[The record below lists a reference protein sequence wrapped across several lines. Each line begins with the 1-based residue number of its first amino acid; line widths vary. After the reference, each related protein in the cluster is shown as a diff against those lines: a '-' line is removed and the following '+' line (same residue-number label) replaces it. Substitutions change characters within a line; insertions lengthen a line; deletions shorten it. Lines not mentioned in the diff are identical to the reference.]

1 MTDGPKGELRKRLLG
16 FVFLLSFAVTCNGQA
31 QITTSQSEY
40 AALVARV
47 KSGDVYINFKRL
59 RMAYAVSLERKNAK
73 DTQKEKSLSA
83 EVLFSDTA
91 KAIEYIDIVL
101 ENDYTNITAHLL
113 AANAYRRLKDD
124 DKSKFHEAIAKGLS
138 GSILEQSGESK
149 KDAWIVISEE
159 EEKTTLALLQMRPT
173 SHTQIQEGKHTYEIV
188 EVVHPLTNQIVKRY
202 FNLDLVPQ

>member
-1 MTDGPKGELRKRLLG
+1 MKWLLRSLLI
-16 FVFLLSFAVTCNGQA
+16 LCFAITSNGHSQ
-31 QITTSQSEY
+31 TTTPPSEY

-59 RMAYAVSLERKNAK
+59 RMAYAASPERKNAK
-73 DTQKEKSLSA
+73 DTQKEKNLSA

-113 AANAYRRLKDD
+113 AGNAYRRLKDD
-124 DKSKFHEAIAKGLS
+124 DKSKFHQAIAKGLLD
-138 GSILEQSGESK
+138 SILEQSGESK

-159 EEKTTLALLQMRPT
+159 EEKTTLALLQMHTT
-173 SHTQIQEGKHTYEIV
+173 SHTLIKDGKHTYEMV
-188 EVVHPLTNQIVKRY
+188 EVVHPLTHQIEKRY
-202 FNLDLVPQ
+202 FNIDLVPK